1 MAEVVVFGTGA
12 IAEVAT
18 AYLQRDSEHRIV
30 GYTADAAYCT
40 SEHFC
45 GKPVVP
51 WDRLE
56 AEFPPQRVQLLG
68 PLSFRRM
75 NQFRR
80 DRYLEGKARGYSFIS
95 FVHPSCHNYAEHI
108 GENCFILEANILQ
121 PFVRIGNNVMMWSGN
136 HIGHHSVIGDHCFF
150 SSQVGLSGSTIVG
163 ELCFLGG
170 QVGIGAGVVIG
181 KSCFFGECT
190 VIVRETVPD
199 GSVYLAQTSPRSRHD
214 SSRLARIL

>member
-1 MAEVVVFGTGA
+1 MADVVVFGAGA

-18 AYLQRDSEHRIV
+18 VYLERDSGHRIV

-40 SEHFC
+40 ADRFF

-51 WDRLE
+51 WETLE
-56 AEFPPQRVQLLG
+56 TVFPPGQVQLLG

-80 DRYLEGKARGYSFIS
+80 DRYLEGRARGYSFIS
-95 FVHPSCHNYAEHI
+95 FVHPSCHVYTEHI
-108 GENCFILEANILQ
+108 GENCFILEQNVIQ

-136 HIGHHSVIGDHCFF
+136 HIGHHSVVGDHCFF
-150 SSQVGLSGSTIVG
+150 SSQVGLSGSVVVG

-190 VIVRETVPD
+190 VIVREQVPD
-199 GSVYLAQTSPRSRHD
+199 GSVYLAQTSPRSKHD
-214 SSRLARIL
+214 SSRLARIM